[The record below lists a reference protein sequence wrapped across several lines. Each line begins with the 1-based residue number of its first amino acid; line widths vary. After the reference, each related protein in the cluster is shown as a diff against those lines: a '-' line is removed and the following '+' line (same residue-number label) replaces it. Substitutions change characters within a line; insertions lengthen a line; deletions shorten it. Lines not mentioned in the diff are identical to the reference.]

1 MGHHPV
7 ALAETP
13 DQKKL
18 YAVNQGS
25 GNVSSIDVVG
35 QTVIQT
41 IATGT
46 SPVWAVVRS
55 DSARV
60 YVLDSGTG
68 TVFAID
74 TLSDQ
79 VIGTASVGAGGNFMT
94 YDGKLNRLYVTN
106 PVANTLTALDISKD
120 PPTTVFALPVAASP
134 ITVAALPDGTRV
146 YVASGEPPSQVAAPP
161 SLRVTVVNA
170 SDGASELSSPL
181 NSVNTSYT
189 YTLASGPALRPGME
203 IVIAGMTDAGN
214 NGTFTL
220 VAANAG
226 TLYRCQ

>member
-35 QTVIQT
+35 QAVIQT

-46 SPVWAVVRS
+46 SPVWAVARS

-79 VIGTASVGAGGNFMT
+79 VIGTAPVGA
-94 YDGKLNRLYVTN
+94 
-106 PVANTLTALDISKD
+106 
-120 PPTTVFALPVAASP
+120 
-134 ITVAALPDGTRV
+134 
-146 YVASGEPPSQVAAPP
+146 
-161 SLRVTVVNA
+161 
-170 SDGASELSSPL
+170 
-181 NSVNTSYT
+181 TS
-189 YTLASGPALRPGME
+189 
-203 IVIAGMTDAGN
+203 
-214 NGTFTL
+214 
-220 VAANAG
+220 
-226 TLYRCQ
+226 